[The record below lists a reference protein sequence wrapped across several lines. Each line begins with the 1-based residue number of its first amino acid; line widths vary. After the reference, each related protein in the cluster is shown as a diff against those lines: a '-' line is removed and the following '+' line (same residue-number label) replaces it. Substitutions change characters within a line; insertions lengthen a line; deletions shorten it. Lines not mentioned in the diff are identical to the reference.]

1 VSAHAFTCDDVR
13 ALSLGQ
19 RAYYIKVLSIT
30 PAQQERIRRE
40 CFKPDAAAPTG
51 YLGRREQEVIE
62 ASHALAVET
71 SRRLLGRFGMSNHNV
86 KGQPR
91 TASVRNPF

>member
-1 VSAHAFTCDDVR
+1 MKWLWAALFASIGIVSAHAFTCDDVR

-51 YLGRREQEVIE
+51 HLGRREQE
-62 ASHALAVET
+62 ARAA
-71 SRRLLGRFGMSNHNV
+71 
-86 KGQPR
+86 QQ
-91 TASVRNPF
+91 